1 MAAEP
6 PILTLRGARIAFGG
20 KPLFEEAELQ
30 VSRGD
35 RLCLVGRN
43 GSGKSTLMKIVSGQV
58 ELDAGE
64 VWVQPGTRIAY
75 LPQDPPLEPGRTI
88 LDYVTE
94 GADAVHQ
101 AEASLS
107 RFDLDPW
114 TDLGTLSGG
123 EGRRAALARA
133 FAGNPD
139 ILLLDEPTNHLD
151 LTTIERLERDLA
163 GFSGGLLLVSH
174 DRTFL
179 TNVSNRTIWLERRR
193 LHSNNA
199 GFGTFDDWSEALL
212 AEEERELERID
223 KKLAE
228 ETHWLHRGVTARR
241 KRNQGR
247 LHRLEDMRQFRA
259 ALLGERRGDAQIR
272 INEGDVRSRLVIDAE
287 DIRKAYPLPEGEG
300 GEDDDNGERVV
311 IDGFSTRILRGDRV
325 GLIGPNGAG
334 KTTLLKILTGVMA
347 PDSGRIRLAKRLEIA
362 YFDQHREQLDRDATL
377 WNILCPGGGDSVTV
391 QGHQRH
397 VVAYLKDFLF
407 TPEQARSPVGS
418 LSGGERN
425 RLLLAKIL
433 AKPSDLLVLDEPTND
448 LDMDTLDLLEDLLGE
463 YAGTMLVVS
472 HDRDFLDRIVT
483 STIAFETDGTMQE
496 YAGGY
501 RDYLLQRRSRKA
513 SKPRQA
519 TNGAKSK
526 PEEKRRSVSTARMA
540 FKDKHA
546 LETLPKRIA
555 ALSSEIAAL
564 EAQLADARLYARDPE
579 TFDKS
584 VGRLD
589 GARGELQQAEEAWLE
604 LEIRREELEG
614 AAPERAAGG

>member
-6 PILTLRGARIAFGG
+6 PILSLRGARIAFGG
-20 KPLFEEAELQ
+20 KPLFEDADLRI
-30 VSRGD
+30 SRGE

-43 GSGKSTLMKIVSGQV
+43 GSGKSTLMKLLAGLL

-64 VWVQPGTRIAY
+64 VWAQPGIRVAY

-88 LDYVTE
+88 LDYVAE
-94 GADAVHQ
+94 GTDALHQ
-101 AEASLS
+101 AEASIN
-107 RFDLDPW
+107 RFDLDPA

-133 FAGNPD
+133 FAGSPD

-163 GFSGGLLLVSH
+163 AFPGGLLLVSH

-179 TNVSNRTIWLERRR
+179 TNVSNRTVWLERRH
-193 LHSNNA
+193 LHTNDA
-199 GFGTFDDWSEALL
+199 GFAEFDDWTETLL

-228 ETHWLHRGVTARR
+228 ETRWLHRGVTARR
-241 KRNQGR
+241 RRNQGR
-247 LHRLEDMRQFRA
+247 LRRLEDMREFRA
-259 ALLGERRGDAQIR
+259 VLLGGRRGDANIQ
-272 INEGDVRSRLVIDAE
+272 INEGDVKSRLVIEAE
-287 DIRKAYPLPEGEG
+287 NIRKAYPLLETEN
-300 GEDDDNGERVV
+300 DQSGERVV
-311 IDGFSTRILRGDRV
+311 IEGFSTRILRGDRV

-334 KTTLLKILTGVMA
+334 KTTLLKILTGVME
-347 PDSGRIRLAKRLEIA
+347 PDAGRIRLAKRLEIA
-362 YFDQHREQLDRDATL
+362 YFDQHREQLDREARL
-377 WNILCPGGGDSVTV
+377 WDILCPGGGDSVTV
-391 QGHQRH
+391 QGRQRH

-407 TPEQARSPVGS
+407 TPDQAKSPVGS

-448 LDMDTLDLLEDLLGE
+448 LDMDTLDLLEDLLGD
-463 YAGTMLVVS
+463 YGGTMLVVS

-483 STIAFETDGTMQE
+483 STIAFEPDGTVQE

-501 RDYLLQRRSRKA
+501 RDYLSQRRNRKA
-513 SKPRQA
+513 WKPKPP
-519 TNGAKSK
+519 TDGAKPKSA
-526 PEEKRRSVSTARMA
+526 EKRRKTPAARMT

-546 LETLPKRIA
+546 LETLPIRLA
-555 ALSSEIAAL
+555 ALASEIAEL
-564 EAQLADARLYARDPE
+564 EAKLADPGLYARDPE
-579 TFDKS
+579 LFEKTAT
-584 VGRLD
+584 RLD
-589 GARGELQQAEEAWLE
+589 TTRNDHRQAEEAWLE
-604 LEIRREELEG
+604 LEIRREEIES
-614 AAPERAAGG
+614 AAPEQAARG

>member
-1 MAAEP
+1 M
-6 PILTLRGARIAFGG
+6 
-20 KPLFEEAELQ
+20 
-30 VSRGD
+30 
-35 RLCLVGRN
+35 
-43 GSGKSTLMKIVSGQV
+43 
-58 ELDAGE
+58 
-64 VWVQPGTRIAY
+64 
-75 LPQDPPLEPGRTI
+75 
-88 LDYVTE
+88 
-94 GADAVHQ
+94 
-101 AEASLS
+101 
-107 RFDLDPW
+107 
-114 TDLGTLSGG
+114 
-123 EGRRAALARA
+123 
-133 FAGNPD
+133 
-139 ILLLDEPTNHLD
+139 
-151 LTTIERLERDLA
+151 
-163 GFSGGLLLVSH
+163 VSH

-193 LHSNNA
+193 LHTNDA
-199 GFGTFDDWSEALL
+199 GFAAFDDWTETLL

-228 ETHWLHRGVTARR
+228 ETRWLHRGVTARR
-241 KRNQGR
+241 RRNQGR

-287 DIRKAYPLPEGEG
+287 NIRKAYPLPEAEGDADGEK
-300 GEDDDNGERVV
+300 VV

-334 KTTLLKILTGVMA
+334 KTTLLKILTGVME
-347 PDSGRIRLAKRLEIA
+347 PDAGRIRVAKRLEIA
-362 YFDQHREQLDRDATL
+362 YFDQHREQLDRDETL
-377 WNILCPGGGDSVTV
+377 WNVLCPGGGDSVTV

-407 TPEQARSPVGS
+407 TPEQAKSPVGS

-483 STIAFETDGTMQE
+483 STIAFEPDGTVQE

-501 RDYLLQRRSRKA
+501 RDYLSQRRSRKA
-513 SKPRQA
+513 SKPRQPA
-519 TNGAKSK
+519 NDAKPK
-526 PEEKRRSVSTARMA
+526 PEEKQRRASPARMT

-564 EAQLADARLYARDPE
+564 EARLADPRLYARDPE
-579 TFDKS
+579 TFDKA
-584 VGRLD
+584 VKRLQD
-589 GARGELQQAEEAWLE
+589 TRGELRQAEEAWLE

-614 AAPERAAGG
+614 AAPGRAAGG